1 MEGPEETAPEETGVP
16 AVVTNPDGTVLT
28 GTGDGEAAEPAE
40 YASPATSERSAGMG
54 ATAPDPITPSKIGS
68 TVQYDQIRDGVSL
81 QYMVTGYHVKESIVI
96 EKPQSSY
103 SFQFRMQL
111 TNLTPDM
118 QEDGSILFHNQ
129 DGDSVYEIPAPYMID
144 AGLNMSDQVS
154 YTLRMVSETC
164 YDLLVQA
171 DAAWINGEERSFPV
185 VIDPS

>member
-1 MEGPEETAPEETGVP
+1 
-16 AVVTNPDGTVLT
+16 
-28 GTGDGEAAEPAE
+28 
-40 YASPATSERSAGMG
+40 MG

-185 VIDPS
+185 VIRSLPDRVLPEQLQLHRHRLHPLRSAQHGRKRLPAIPGLRFRNV